1 MTDQNELT
9 VVSLQIAP
17 EHLAALVDV
26 DHVEAEA
33 GRGIVGDRYYGTKHR
48 HISVQSASALA
59 DASQELARTLDPGS
73 TRRTVTVSGGDVPSA
88 PGSRIRLGTVYV
100 EVVRIAA
107 PCRLMDQINGE
118 GARRALHARGGS
130 VCRVLNSGTLR
141 LGDSVQLDV

>member
-1 MTDQNELT
+1 MPDQNELT

-17 EHLAALVDV
+17 EHRSALVA
-26 DHVEAEA
+26 VEHIEVEA

-48 HISVQSASALA
+48 HISVQSADALA
-59 DASQELARTLDPGS
+59 DASRDLGRSLDSAS
-73 TRRTVTVSGGDVPSA
+73 TRRTVTVSGGAIPSA
-88 PGSRIRLGTVYV
+88 PGSRMRLGPVEV

-107 PCRLMDQINGE
+107 PCRLMDQINGD

-141 LGDSVQLDV
+141 VGDPVQLDA